1 MVNVFNLVS
10 VYSLCLSTHL
20 YIVSTTFYQQKYNS
34 WLLRFEYLI
43 LKSKG
48 ICNWYQ
54 ILWVLMYP
62 AIYSVKLKTKK
73 ICSVCHVLHHN
84 YFPNNLATR
93 YEALGSFAFLIVRE
107 IKIPSREQLVCVSY
121 DELNEFKKFDILNV
135 F

>member
-1 MVNVFNLVS
+1 
-10 VYSLCLSTHL
+10 
-20 YIVSTTFYQQKYNS
+20 
-34 WLLRFEYLI
+34 
-43 LKSKG
+43 
-48 ICNWYQ
+48 
-54 ILWVLMYP
+54 MYP